1 MAWHRAADPVDPEE
15 AFLQAVT
22 GQVRFRPDRAAI
34 AEELRAHL
42 EESARDLEEAEGL
55 SPEEARAEALKRMG
69 DPAAVGEGLN
79 LTHNPALGWAWWVSR
94 GLCVFTVVT
103 LGLYLVFY
111 IVSLSA
117 MSLVRWLEYGVF
129 YRYSEPVERVVKVDR
144 TFDLGAHTMTID
156 EAALLES
163 GDVVVRVHSWGEPR
177 VTWTPPNLQIRGE
190 SGEGYPSGST
200 SLGGLVR
207 WEIYDF
213 TPEPG
218 ETTFTL
224 GWPSIDPAAVV
235 TVDLSGE
242 EGAP

>member
-163 GDVVVRVHSWGEPR
+163 GDVVVRVHSC
-177 VTWTPPNLQIRGE
+177 
-190 SGEGYPSGST
+190 GST